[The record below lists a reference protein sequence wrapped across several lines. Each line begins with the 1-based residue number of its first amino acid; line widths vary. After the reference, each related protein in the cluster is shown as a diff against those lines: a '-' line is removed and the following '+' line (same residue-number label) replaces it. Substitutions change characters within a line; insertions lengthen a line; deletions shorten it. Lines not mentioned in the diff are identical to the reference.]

1 MIFASL
7 CEKLIPSRHLQTQG
21 VSAFSRVWID
31 PISWQNKRGDFD
43 TIKSSLTLKMCS
55 QNIILSNEIWPGGLD
70 YKIFYGCNC
79 CRIVI
84 S

>member
-21 VSAFSRVWID
+21 VSAFSRVWVD
-31 PISWQNKRGDFD
+31 QISWQNKRGDFH

-55 QNIILSNEIWPGGLD
+55 QNIIFSYNICPWAYTIRNLRL
-70 YKIFYGCNC
+70 
-79 CRIVI
+79 
-84 S
+84 